1 MLETEMASGSN
12 CPWRRRAQNWGGGW
26 GVVRKDGREQRK
38 VKLAWI
44 RGKRERRGRE
54 GTCRNGTKKEEKIP
68 MGAFL
73 SLMQRHL

>member
-1 MLETEMASGSN
+1 M
-12 CPWRRRAQNWGGGW
+12 
-26 GVVRKDGREQRK
+26 VRKDRREQRK